1 MANVNIKFNGKE
13 FLLSCEDG
21 QEEHLEELATYL
33 NEKFN
38 DLKNSLGNI
47 GESKLLLITSI
58 SILDEYYETKKKI
71 DSQKKEI
78 NKITEKFKELKSLVY
93 NYRDLKEIEI
103 SKLSKS
109 QDNLKNEIETNRNDY
124 ESLVDKTT
132 LELENFIKRNAIDTP
147 NQ

>member
-21 QEEHLEELATYL
+21 QEEHLEELSLYL

-38 DLKNSLGNI
+38 NLKNSLGNI

-58 SILDEYYETKKKI
+58 SVLDEYYETKKKI
-71 DSQKKEI
+71 DFQKKEI

-103 SKLSKS
+103 SELSKN
-109 QDNLKNEIETNRNDY
+109 QDNLKSEIETNRTDY

-132 LELENFIKRNAIDTP
+132 LELENFIKRNDPDTKT
-147 NQ
+147 Q

>member
-21 QEEHLEELATYL
+21 QEDHLEELSLYL

-38 DLKNSLGNI
+38 NLKNSLGNI

-58 SILDEYYETKKKI
+58 SVLDEYYETKKKI
-71 DSQKKEI
+71 ETQKKDI

-93 NYRDLKEIEI
+93 NYRDLKEKEI
-103 SKLSKS
+103 SKLSKY

-124 ESLVDKTT
+124 EALVDKTT
-132 LELENFIKRNAIDTP
+132 LELENFIKRNDPDTKI
-147 NQ
+147 Q

>member
-21 QEEHLEELATYL
+21 QEEHLEELTLYL
-33 NEKFN
+33 NEKFSN
-38 DLKNSLGNI
+38 LKNSLGNI

-58 SILDEYYETKKKI
+58 SVLDEYYETKKKI
-71 DSQKKEI
+71 DLQKNEI
-78 NKITEKFKELKSLVY
+78 KKITDKFKELKSLIY

-103 SKLSKS
+103 SELSKN

-132 LELENFIKRNAIDTP
+132 LELENFIKRNDPDTKT
-147 NQ
+147 Q

>member
-21 QEEHLEELATYL
+21 QEEHLEELALYL
-33 NEKFN
+33 NEKFSN
-38 DLKNSLGNI
+38 LKNSLGNI

-58 SILDEYYETKKKI
+58 SVLDEYYETKKKI
-71 DSQKKEI
+71 DTQKKEI
-78 NKITEKFKELKSLVY
+78 RQITEKFKELKSLVY

-103 SKLSKS
+103 SELSKY
-109 QDNLKNEIETNRNDY
+109 QDNLKNEIDANRNDY

-132 LELENFIKRNAIDTP
+132 LELENFIKRNDPDTKI
-147 NQ
+147 Q

>member
-21 QEEHLEELATYL
+21 QEEHLEELALYL
-33 NEKFN
+33 NEKFSN
-38 DLKNSLGNI
+38 LKNSLGNI

-58 SILDEYYETKKKI
+58 SVLDEYYETKKKI
-71 DSQKKEI
+71 DIQKKEI
-78 NKITEKFKELKSLVY
+78 DKITEKFKELKSLVY

-103 SKLSKS
+103 SELSKN
-109 QDNLKNEIETNRNDY
+109 QDNLKNEIEANRNDY

-132 LELENFIKRNAIDTP
+132 LELENFIKRNDPDTKI
-147 NQ
+147 Q

>member
-21 QEEHLEELATYL
+21 QEEHLEEIATYL

-38 DLKNSLGNI
+38 NLKNSLGNI

-58 SILDEYYETKKKI
+58 SVLDEYYETKKKI
-71 DSQKKEI
+71 DVQKNEI

-103 SKLSKS
+103 SELSKN
-109 QDNLKNEIETNRNDY
+109 QDNLKNEIEASRNDY

-132 LELENFIKRNAIDTP
+132 LELENFIKRNDPDIKT
-147 NQ
+147 Q

>member
-21 QEEHLEELATYL
+21 QEEHLEEIATYL

-38 DLKNSLGNI
+38 NLKNYLGNI

-58 SILDEYYETKKKI
+58 SVLDEYYETKKKI
-71 DSQKKEI
+71 DVQKNEI

-103 SKLSKS
+103 SELSKN
-109 QDNLKNEIETNRNDY
+109 QDNLKNEIEANRNDY
-124 ESLVDKTT
+124 ETLVDKTT
-132 LELENFIKRNAIDTP
+132 IELENFIKRNDPDIKT
-147 NQ
+147 Q

>member
-1 MANVNIKFNGKE
+1 MANLNIKFNGKE
-13 FLLSCEDG
+13 FLLSCDDG
-21 QEEHLEELATYL
+21 QEEHLEELSSYL
-33 NEKFN
+33 NEKFT

-78 NKITEKFKELKSLVY
+78 TQITEKFKELKSLVY
-93 NYRDLKEIEI
+93 NYKDLKEKEI
-103 SKLSKS
+103 YSLSKS
-109 QDNLKNEIETNRNDY
+109 QDNLKNEIDANRNNY

-132 LELENFIKRNAIDTP
+132 LEIENFIRRNDPDT
-147 NQ
+147 QTQ

>member
-21 QEEHLEELATYL
+21 QEEHLEEIATYL

-38 DLKNSLGNI
+38 NLKNSLGNI

-58 SILDEYYETKKKI
+58 SVLDEYYETKKKI
-71 DSQKKEI
+71 DVQKNEI

-103 SKLSKS
+103 SELSKN
-109 QDNLKNEIETNRNDY
+109 QDNLKNEIEANRNDY

-132 LELENFIKRNAIDTP
+132 LELENFIKRNDPDTKI
-147 NQ
+147 Q

>member
-1 MANVNIKFNGKE
+1 MANVNIKFNEKE

-21 QEEHLEELATYL
+21 QEEHLEELALYL
-33 NEKFN
+33 NNKFN
-38 DLKNSLGNI
+38 NLKKSLGNI

-71 DSQKKEI
+71 DIQKEEI
-78 NKITEKFKELKSLVY
+78 NLITEKFKELKSLVY

-103 SKLSKS
+103 SELGKN
-109 QDNLKNEIETNRNDY
+109 QDNLKNEIENNRNDY

-132 LELENFIKRNAIDTP
+132 LELENFIKRNDPGIKT
-147 NQ
+147 Q